1 MDERYPRHYNIGEK
15 GIIWKRPTLL
25 IMLAGGWSGVVNS
38 RTVEKR
44 GLGRRTLTGM
54 VHPRKYLGR
63 PVLTRSDCKP
73 MILLQNVDMNRS
85 QTCFFRDVFVK
96 AVSGLCAD
104 SIFTCSAADYLSDFY
119 IPDVSLFHCCSF
131 NHWKSERGRQ
141 PTKNNT
147 PWSTRK
153 ISRDKV
159 SVSSK
164 YYFRF

>member
-1 MDERYPRHYNIGEK
+1 MEDNKQILDDSLAEEIFGGDITIGGLQYVVKQK
-15 GIIWKRPTLL
+15 GWGQIYASGLITLQ
-25 IMLAGGWSGVVNS
+25 SGVVGS
-38 RTVEKR
+38 V
-44 GLGRRTLTGM
+44 GL
-54 VHPRKYLGR
+54 H
-63 PVLTRSDCKP
+63 
-73 MILLQNVDMNRS
+73 
-85 QTCFFRDVFVK
+85 
-96 AVSGLCAD
+96 VS
-104 SIFTCSAADYLSDFY
+104 CSAADYLSDFH
-119 IPDVSLFHCCSF
+119 IRDVSLFHCCSF